1 MLPWISKGQTVRA
14 FEDKAFSMK
23 VGEFSQPVL
32 SEFGYHIIKL
42 MGKQDFFPYDSV
54 RNDIKRFIDAR
65 GIRER
70 IVDEKLDSLVKV
82 TPGVANREE
91 VLDLETNRLS
101 SSDNQLKYLVKEYH
115 DGLLLYEI
123 SNRMVWDKAANDER
137 GLAAYYAKN
146 KKRYYWEQP
155 HFKGIAYHVKTI
167 GDVEAVKKTLK
178 GIPFNEW
185 AEVLRNT
192 FNKDSVTR
200 IRVEKGIFK
209 QGDNAFVD
217 SLVFK
222 KQAKIEKQKGFPI
235 DATYGKLLKKHPE
248 NYQDVKSLVVADY
261 QDQLEKE
268 WVADLRKKYKYVVN
282 QDVLAT
288 VNKH

>member
-1 MLPWISKGQTVRA
+1 
-14 FEDKAFSMK
+14 MK

-137 GLAAYYAKN
+137 GLQPTMPKT
-146 KKRYYWEQP
+146 KKD
-155 HFKGIAYHVKTI
+155 II
-167 GDVEAVKKTLK
+167 G
-178 GIPFNEW
+178 N
-185 AEVLRNT
+185 
-192 FNKDSVTR
+192 S
-200 IRVEKGIFK
+200 
-209 QGDNAFVD
+209 
-217 SLVFK
+217 
-222 KQAKIEKQKGFPI
+222 PI
-235 DATYGKLLKKHPE
+235 SKASPIM
-248 NYQDVKSLVVADY
+248 
-261 QDQLEKE
+261 
-268 WVADLRKKYKYVVN
+268 
-282 QDVLAT
+282 
-288 VNKH
+288 